1 MSEAS
6 EVSHEDCSQ
15 PWQLLALQEAAD
27 YGNEKEHGAQHHAGV
42 EHHACVTELL
52 SGMLHVDVAQRLTAK
67 QLASQQ
73 WLKNFGV
80 GKLDPCPTILQK
92 VLQK

>member
-1 MSEAS
+1 MSQ
-6 EVSHEDCSQ
+6 EDCSQ

-27 YGNEKEHGAQHHAGV
+27 FSNEREHGVQHYD
-42 EHHACVTELL
+42 CVTELL

-73 WLKNFGV
+73 WLRIAGAN
-80 GKLDPCPTILQK
+80 KLDPCPTVLQK

>member
-1 MSEAS
+1 MSE
-6 EVSHEDCSQ
+6 ENCSQ

-27 YGNEKEHGAQHHAGV
+27 FSNETKDGV
-42 EHHACVTELL
+42 KQYNYVAELL

-73 WLKNFGV
+73 WLRIAGAN
-80 GKLDPCPTILQK
+80 KLEPCPIVLQK

>member
-27 YGNEKEHGAQHHAGV
+27 YGNEKEHSV

-73 WLKNFGV
+73 WLRNFGA
-80 GKLDPCPTILQK
+80 GKFNPCPTILQK